1 MADFGTHNE
10 FRKGYKLGKTNQFA
24 DPTYLSFSLMF
35 DFFEGYSSPLLAG
48 PARAFLKNQLE
59 AEGDIAEVTDDEGL
73 LTTQASTEYTGE
85 YGHRLKALDD
95 FIFTLKKIN
104 KEMPWYWQSLSGL
117 DALQKYDPLPPYRGG
132 DESVISIGTLESI
145 DLTIAGLMHLY
156 RTACFDEKRWSY
168 ILPPN
173 LREFRVWIYV
183 TECRPIKNL
192 SKISASLGFDKDSA
206 KDSLSTL
213 TSGGGLKGV
222 KDIFNPTIGVQNA
235 NADIS
240 GSNKRPYFMFEL
252 GSCEWDMTTGTAQF
266 ADLLK
271 TPEGFAASEIAFR
284 YKKVSVPQARVL
296 NGTIIETNK
305 QSANLSPA
313 NSEESKAYGP
323 GDFKD
328 FIGDKIKGKIGE
340 MGDRFV
346 DDATLF
352 MDKKKQQ
359 IGQLGSDIY
368 RANVPNFEN
377 IYTNMVN
384 QADKDTDISALSK
397 NMPENVLG
405 LKKGATV
412 QDGFDQS
419 ATAGLNIGENIYQDA
434 TADGGGDAAVSD
446 LGNVNDAAPTDGG
459 TGGNNNLGNIH
470 E

>member
-1 MADFGTHNE
+1 MSDFSTHND
-10 FRKGYKLGKTNQFA
+10 FRKGYKLGKNNQFA

-48 PARAFLKNQLE
+48 PARAFLKNQLG
-59 AEGDIAEVTDDEGL
+59 AEGDIAEVTGEDGAVE
-73 LTTQASTEYTGE
+73 QADSSEYSGT
-85 YGHRLKALDD
+85 YGYRLKALDD
-95 FIFTLKKIN
+95 FILTLKKIN
-104 KEMPWYWQSLSGL
+104 KEMPWYWQSLAGVDL
-117 DALQKYDPLPPYRGG
+117 LQKYDPLKPYRGG
-132 DESVISIGTLESI
+132 DASVITIGTLESL

-183 TECRPIKNL
+183 TEVRPIKNL

-213 TSGGGLKGV
+213 TSGGGFKGG

-240 GSNKRPYFMFEL
+240 GTDKRPFFSFEL

-271 TPEGFAASEIAFR
+271 TPEGFAASEIAFT
-284 YKKVSVPQARVL
+284 YKKVSKIEARVL
-296 NGTIIETNK
+296 NGTIIESSND
-305 QSANLSPA
+305 AARVSPA
-313 NSEESKAYGP
+313 SDEESKSYGP

-384 QADKDTDISALSK
+384 KADKDTDISTLSK

-419 ATAGLNIGENIYQDA
+419 AVAGLNIGENIYQDA

-446 LGNVNDAAPTDGG
+446 LGNVNDATPTDGG
-459 TGGNNNLGNIH
+459 TGGDNNLGNIH